1 MLLLV
6 KKLVGNI
13 LKYYEHGFPFSFHLG
28 EAPIG
33 SSRLS
38 TLFLPIRLAFN
49 TRHVEKEILGMVSQL
64 EQLPSKSN
72 LNLAGVGPYLLLL
85 LLLH

>member
-38 TLFLPIRLAFN
+38 TLFLPIRLAFK
-49 TRHVEKEILGMVSQL
+49 TRHGAKEILAMVAVSQL
-64 EQLPSKSN
+64 EQLPLKKN
-72 LNLAGVGPYLLLL
+72 LYLVGVDP
-85 LLLH
+85 